1 MPYKCID
8 RICIKWGL
16 SNKQFIPGQP
26 NSKFNLMRVD
36 RLSNTKHADGSW
48 LKCVPK
54 ASDILRPQ
62 VIQNE
67 GQYFEIENV
76 LAREEYRVNKV

>member
-1 MPYKCID
+1 
-8 RICIKWGL
+8 
-16 SNKQFIPGQP
+16 
-26 NSKFNLMRVD
+26 MRVD

-67 GQYFEIENV
+67 GQYFEIKNV
-76 LAREEYRVNKV
+76 LAREDYRVNKV